1 MSTLTIVLTIAGA
14 LVTLLIVAALLA
26 PKEMFIECSVAINK
40 PKQQVFEYIRHIKNQ
55 DYYSVWNMS
64 DPNKRTTYTGTDG
77 QSGFIY
83 TWDSDNKNTGAGAQ
97 EIKNIVP
104 GESIICELRF
114 ERPMKNVAQSI
125 MTTQSVTPTQ
135 TKVSW
140 KFEGPTKFP
149 MSIMTPIFR
158 NMLGKDMQTG
168 LDNLK
173 AILEKQ

>member
-1 MSTLTIVLTIAGA
+1 MNTLTIILTVMGVIAALLIIAG
-14 LVTLLIVAALLA
+14 LLA
-26 PKEMFIECSVAINK
+26 PKEMLVEQSVTINK
-40 PKQQVFEYIRHIKNQ
+40 PRQQVFEYIRHIKNQ
-55 DYYSVWNMS
+55 DDYSVWNMS

-77 QSGFIY
+77 QPGFIY

-104 GESIICELRF
+104 GESISCELRF
-114 ERPMKNVAQSI
+114 ERPMKNVAQST
-125 MTTQSVTPTQ
+125 MTSQSVTPTQ

-149 MSIMTPIFR
+149 MSIMTPLFK
-158 NMLGKDMQTG
+158 NMLGKDMQKG

-173 AILEKQ
+173 AVLEK